1 MKTIELSSRQRW
13 RVVFKCNKYW
23 QVGIYVPEYTSRNQI
38 KVLEKHDSPELFY
51 LVKGRIV
58 LVLSS
63 DLKELR
69 EVEMEP
75 GKIYIV
81 DEWHNAYRPNGV
93 EGIALV
99 IEKPDIKTEYAE
111 IK

>member
-1 MKTIELSSRQRW
+1 
-13 RVVFKCNKYW
+13 
-23 QVGIYVPEYTSRNQI
+23 
-38 KVLEKHDSPELFY
+38 
-51 LVKGRIV
+51 
-58 LVLSS
+58 
-63 DLKELR
+63 
-69 EVEMEP
+69 MEP